1 MNLYILPENQKM
13 IWDTISK
20 VPLFQKLCNETHNGE
35 QWFQNMIQIHYNKIQ
50 NNQLNK
56 NDLRSLNKETIQYML
71 RNLKEKYAM
80 QPATS
85 SNVFNNNTMFQN
97 NNYANNAI
105 QTNTTETRGFI
116 LEQKQSTLNSEFQ
129 SRQEEFGS
137 LLKRPSVNEID
148 FRENIQEDKPIENM
162 DELIQRQ
169 LKEREYDIQPKKI
182 EQEENID
189 IGAVELPEKESKS
202 VKWQDEQ
209 MIDKYDELKNTLNGF
224 MKKITKEINEIKE
237 EIIDLKKEKK
247 HIFDENSTERM
258 KTIMSKLQTLE
269 KENEKMENKI
279 EASDLQN

>member
-1 MNLYILPENQKM
+1 MSLYILPQNQKI

-35 QWFQNMIQIHYNKIQ
+35 QWFQNVIQIHYNKIQ
-50 NNQLNK
+50 NNHLNK
-56 NDLRSLNKETIQYML
+56 DDLRHLNKETIQYML
-71 RNLKEKYAM
+71 HDLKNKYSL

-85 SNVFNNNTMFQN
+85 NDFFNNNSSLQN
-97 NNYANNAI
+97 NNYNAI
-105 QTNTTETRGFI
+105 QTNTSETRGYI
-116 LEQKQSTLNSEFQ
+116 LEQKQNTINNQFQ
-129 SRQEEFGS
+129 KRQEEFGS
-137 LLKRPSVNEID
+137 LLNRPAVKEID
-148 FRENIQEDKPIENM
+148 FRENVSEDKPIENM

-189 IGAVELPEKESKS
+189 IGAVELTEKESKS

-209 MIDKYDELKNTLNGF
+209 IVDKYNELKNTLDNF
-224 MKKITKEINEIKE
+224 MEKMTKEINEIKE
-237 EIIDLKKEKK
+237 EILELKKEKK

-269 KENEKMENKI
+269 KQNEKMENKI

>member
-1 MNLYILPENQKM
+1 M

-80 QPATS
+80 QPETS

-148 FRENIQEDKPIENM
+148 FRENTQEDKPIENM

-169 LKEREYDIQPKKI
+169 LKEREYDIQPKQI
-182 EQEENID
+182 EKADNID
-189 IGAVELPEKESKS
+189 IGAVEITDKETKS

-209 MIDKYDELKNTLNGF
+209 MIDKYDELKNTLDSF
-224 MKKITKEINEIKE
+224 MEKMTKEINEIKE

-247 HIFDENSTERM
+247 HIFDKNSTERM